1 LLFAIGD
8 MQSLSDTDILDL
20 WERGAG
26 LHAIDQALLVLSHV
40 LPEHTFDYL
49 TTLPLGQRDA
59 LLFQVQRRT
68 FGDRLD
74 AYTECPEC
82 RERLEFS
89 LSCDLLSSYAM
100 PSEVSTKTVTIQ
112 GGDFTLRCLN
122 SRDAA
127 AAASSEDVEAA
138 KKILLS
144 LCAAPAAGSMQDNDS
159 LPEATEAAIAAEL
172 ASMDPRAE
180 TLLDLVCPACGHAWQ
195 GIFEITTFLWTE
207 IRVRARRLL
216 QEVDALARAYGWPEG
231 DILAMSEARRGLYVQ
246 MAIA

>member
-1 LLFAIGD
+1 MKA
-8 MQSLSDTDILDL
+8 MQPLTATDILNL

-26 LHAIDQALLVLSHV
+26 LHAIDQGLLVLGHAF
-40 LPEHTFDYL
+40 PEHDYEYL
-49 TTLPLGQRDA
+49 ITLPLGQRDA
-59 LLFQVQRRT
+59 LLFQVHRRV
-68 FGDRLD
+68 FGDTLD
-74 AYTECPEC
+74 AYTECQEC
-82 RERLEFS
+82 QERLEFS

-112 GGDFTLRCLN
+112 GRDFTLRCLN

-144 LCAAPAAGSMQDNDS
+144 LCVVPSSGSTQDNDS
-159 LPEATEAAIAAEL
+159 LPEATESAIAAEL
-172 ASMDPRAE
+172 AAMDPRAE
-180 TLLDLVCPACGHAWQ
+180 TLLDLICPTCGHAWQ
-195 GIFEITTFLWTE
+195 GIFEVTKFLWTE

-231 DILAMSEARRGLYVQ
+231 DILAMSEARRRLYLQ
-246 MAIA
+246 MALS